1 MRILCADIGGTSI
14 KLGVVNSEGEL
25 SGFIEIPTEAKNG
38 GARVM
43 ENLISGL
50 STFGDAYDAIG
61 ISTAGQV
68 DRKKGS
74 IIYAND
80 NIPGFTGTEIKV
92 ILEKRFMKPVEVEN
106 DVNCAALGERSY
118 GAGKGFPD
126 FLCLTYGTGIGGAII
141 LGGELFRGSGGV
153 AGEFGHMLVHPG
165 GRTCSCGNKG
175 CYEAYAS
182 ARMLMSMAGEADP
195 HISGGREL
203 FTRIASG
210 DTIMTRVLED
220 WAEEAAIGIAS
231 LVHIFNPSAIVLGGG
246 IMEQDAALVHIEKKT
261 RELVMDSFQTVR
273 FLKAELGNRAGLFGA
288 ASLHLD

>member
-14 KLGVVNSEGEL
+14 KLGIVDSEGQL
-25 SGFIEIPTEAKNG
+25 SGFTEIPTEAKKG

-50 STFGDAYDAIG
+50 STFGDDYDAIG

-92 ILEKRFMKPVEVEN
+92 ILEKRFSKPVEVEN
-106 DVNCAALGERSY
+106 DVNCAALGEGSY
-118 GAGKGFPD
+118 GAGKDFPD

-141 LGGELFRGSGGV
+141 LGGKLYRGSGGV

-165 GRTCSCGNKG
+165 GKTCSCGKKG
-175 CYEAYAS
+175 CYEVYAS
-182 ARMLMSMAGEADP
+182 ARMLISMAEAADA
-195 HISGGREL
+195 HVGDGREL
-203 FTRIASG
+203 FRRIASG
-210 DTIMTRVLED
+210 DPLMTRVLED
-220 WAEEAAIGIAS
+220 WADEAAIGIAS
-231 LVHIFNPSAIVLGGG
+231 LIHIFNPSAIVLGGG

-261 RELVMDSFQTVR
+261 RELVMDSFQAVT

-288 ASLHLD
+288 ASLHID

>member
-14 KLGVVNSEGEL
+14 KLGIVNSEWEL
-25 SGFIEIPTEAKNG
+25 SGFAEIPTEGKKG

-43 ENLISGL
+43 ENLICGL
-50 STFGDAYDAIG
+50 AAFGDDYDAIG

-68 DRKKGS
+68 DREKGS

-92 ILEKRFMKPVEVEN
+92 ILEKRFRKPVEVEN
-106 DVNCAALGERSY
+106 DVNCAALGEGSY

-141 LGGELFRGSGGV
+141 IGGRLYRGSEGV

-165 GRTCSCGNKG
+165 GKSCSCGKKG
-175 CYEAYAS
+175 CYEVYAS
-182 ARMLMSMAGEADP
+182 ARMLLSMAEEADP
-195 HISGGREL
+195 NIAGGREL
-203 FTRIASG
+203 FRRIASG
-210 DTIMTRVLED
+210 DELMTRVLDD

-231 LVHIFNPSAIVLGGG
+231 LIHIFNPPAIVLGGG
-246 IMEQDAALVHIEKKT
+246 IMEQDAALVHLEKKT
-261 RELVMDSFQTVR
+261 RELVMDSFQSVS
-273 FLKAELGNRAGLFGA
+273 FLKAELGNKAGLFGA
-288 ASLHLD
+288 ASLHID